1 MKNLILILQMRLS
14 DLNRLIFYFFI
25 FLSLSHLKAEE
36 AVDIWKKDNS
46 NNQIEKNQNTREK
59 IESPLINKNTITS
72 NRIITEQESIQKD
85 DELLYGIWDPDKY
98 NFELSMW
105 SNTDGKNIE
114 KTISRINKLNLS
126 ETAENIFLNTIFS
139 YSYSPANISDESFLN
154 IKINWLIEN
163 KKDKLI
169 EEFLKKNDDFPNKT
183 KIIQYLVDRN
193 ISNANIK
200 LGCEKVNFIGKE
212 IKDPYLEK
220 FKIYCLVFNNKK
232 NQAQLLHDILKEQ
245 KQSDKF
251 FDNAINSLLGVS
263 ENKNKKIKDDNLL
276 NFYLSSVTFPN
287 FKYEPSNKTKKS
299 IWEYM
304 NSANLIVIEDIED
317 KEKIK
322 NIETAANSN
331 RIDKNKVFKIYKQI
345 PFDLNTLIN
354 AQNIYQSLDK
364 IDARALIYQKY
375 LLSDNIKNKLEL
387 LFLLKDLFQKEN
399 LSNIYTNFLSDKLSE
414 FDKDDIPKEYAN
426 VIDRNIITD
435 KSLTKRKIKFDDK
448 VLHRSKLIR
457 YFYEKDYPI
466 KKTQKELDGI
476 YKKIKRNR
484 NYFFSA
490 KDIAVLESLES
501 DGVKIP
507 KDIEHKKLSKNYNVP
522 DGLIDL
528 VNNGQKGFLALKIV
542 EIIGEDEVNNLDP
555 ETIYFIT
562 NLLNKLNLKE
572 FRNEILGVAL
582 PLRI

>member
-1 MKNLILILQMRLS
+1 MKLS
-14 DLNRLIFYFFI
+14 DLNKILIFIFI
-25 FLSLSHLKAEE
+25 FNFSFNLHGEE
-36 AVDIWKKDNS
+36 EVDIWKNNS
-46 NNQIEKNQNTREK
+46 SNQEKKK
-59 IESPLINKNTITS
+59 IENNIEDSIQSPLVIKNNILTNSIIQEQTS
-72 NRIITEQESIQKD
+72 SEIDGT
-85 DELLYGIWDPDKY
+85 LLFGIWDPDKY

-105 SNTDGKNIE
+105 SNTDGQSIK
-114 KTISRINKLNLS
+114 KTISRIDKLNLS

-139 YSYSPANISDESFLN
+139 YSYPPENISDKDFLDL
-154 IKINWLIEN
+154 KIDWLIKN
-163 KKDKLI
+163 KKDNVI
-169 EEFLKKNDDFPNKT
+169 EEFLKKNNEFPNKN

-193 ISNANIK
+193 ISRANIK
-200 LGCEKVNFIGKE
+200 VGCEKANFIGKE

-220 FKIYCLVFNNKK
+220 FKIYCLIFNNKK

-251 FDNAINSLLGVS
+251 FDNTVNFLLGVS

-276 NFYLSSVTFPN
+276 NFYLSSIIFAD
-287 FKYEPSNKTKKS
+287 FKYEPNSKTKKS

-304 NSANLIVIEDIED
+304 NSANLIAIDDIND

-322 NIETAANSN
+322 NIETAANKGQ
-331 RIDKNKVFKIYKQI
+331 IDKNQVFKIYKQI

-354 AQNIYQSLDK
+354 AQNVYQSFEK
-364 IDARALIYQKY
+364 IEGRALIYQKF
-375 LLSDNIKNKLEL
+375 LLSDNVQNKLDL
-387 LFLLKDLFQKEN
+387 LFLLKDLFKKDN
-399 LSNIYTNFLSDKLSE
+399 LANLYSEFLSDRLKE
-414 FDKDDIPKEYAN
+414 FDDNDIPKEYVN
-426 VIDRNIITD
+426 VVERNINTNETLSD
-435 KSLTKRKIKFDDK
+435 RKIKFDDK

-466 KKTQKELDGI
+466 KKTQKELDGV

-484 NYFFSA
+484 NYFYSA
-490 KDIAVLESLES
+490 KDIAVLESLEY
-501 DGVKIP
+501 DGIKVP
-507 KDIEHKKLSKNYNVP
+507 KEIGHKKLSESYSIPESLV
-522 DGLIDL
+522 DL
-528 VNNGQKGFLALKIV
+528 ADAGQKGFLALKIV

-572 FRNEILGVAL
+572 FRNEILGTAL